1 MSKSTKKAK
10 VEEKVKEQEEEEV
23 LPVQEQEQEQPS
35 DELQVE
41 ELPEEVNLKNLVGKV
56 FVLTHAEIDQGTSFN
71 IIHLTLKDE
80 NGNEIYARTTSKAIE
95 LNVRRLMDKGLNNGK
110 AFRVCIQE
118 QKSKYNTPMLVFMPA
133 SMCEK
138 K

>member
-1 MSKSTKKAK
+1 MSKSSKKPK
-10 VEEKVKEQEEEEV
+10 PEEKAEQKKEEEV
-23 LPVQEQEQEQPS
+23 LPVQEQPS

-41 ELPEEVNLKNLVGKV
+41 ELPEEVNLRNLVGKV

-71 IIHLTLKDE
+71 VIHLTLKDD